1 MSLLAATGIPRNDGG
16 LGPLTTSEVL
26 LLGFG
31 LLITIAMIVG
41 MVLLIIRFSKES
53 DDG

>member
-1 MSLLAATGIPRNDGG
+1 MMLLSTSDPAGAGG
-16 LGPLTTSEVL
+16 LGPLTTSELL

-31 LLITIAMIVG
+31 LLITLAMVVG

-53 DDG
+53 DDR